1 MTIAAM
7 SDTAEPVL
15 TAASWRLRATV
26 LGLTTLALVALFA
39 RDAAHMASIWWNSS
53 TFNHCLLILPI
64 IAWLVQQR
72 WPAIRGLTPRSWWP
86 GLLLVA
92 AGAFAWLLGE
102 AAGVALG
109 RHFGL
114 VVMLQGA
121 VVTLLGKRISH
132 ALAFPFAYALF
143 LVPFGE
149 EFVPALQML
158 TAKMSMVLLGWA
170 GIPAHIEGVF
180 ITTPHGW
187 FQVAEACSGVKFVIA
202 MVALGTF
209 ASHLLFRR
217 WGRRIAFMALAA
229 IVPIVANGLR
239 AFSTIWY
246 AERYGVEHAA
256 GFDHVIY
263 GWVFFGVVIAIVLAI
278 GLRFADRDIAEVQ
291 VRLEAASAA
300 TDQQPWRAALVVALI
315 AVLPIAWLGVSA
327 GRAPDLVISYRAPQ
341 VAGWQPVATTDKVP
355 WEPRFAGADTLRR
368 LTYADA
374 RGRRVDVVIA
384 AFARQSVGREIVG
397 YGRGALDSENNW
409 VWSGESAML
418 GDAHLA
424 RLVAPGAVR
433 EVTSAYRV
441 GDDVLNDERRVKLA
455 TLEAR
460 LLGRDQRAAAVIV
473 SAVDTPGQDGAQTI
487 RDFRA
492 AAGPFAA
499 LADAALETR

>member
-1 MTIAAM
+1 MTAAAM
-7 SDTAEPVL
+7 IDTAAPVP
-15 TAASWRLRATV
+15 TAAAWRHRATL
-26 LGLTTLALVALFA
+26 LGLTALALIALFA
-39 RDAAHMASIWWNSS
+39 RDIAHMASIWWNSS

-86 GLLLVA
+86 GLMLVA
-92 AGAFAWLLGE
+92 AGAFAWLIGE

-114 VVMLQGA
+114 IVMLQGA
-121 VVTLLGKRISH
+121 VVTLLGKRISR
-132 ALAFPFAYALF
+132 ALVFPIAYALF

-202 MVALGTF
+202 MVALGAF
-209 ASHLLFRR
+209 AAHLLFRR
-217 WGRRIAFMALAA
+217 WGRRVAFMALAV
-229 IVPIVANGLR
+229 IVPIVANGFR
-239 AFSTIWY
+239 AFATIWY

-263 GWVFFGVVIAIVLAI
+263 GWVFFGLVIAIVLAI
-278 GLRFADRDIAEVQ
+278 GLRFADRDIDVTPRRAT
-291 VRLEAASAA
+291 SAPVVA
-300 TDQQPWRAALVVALI
+300 DRQPWRAALAVALI
-315 AVLPIAWLGVSA
+315 AALPIAWLGVSA
-327 GRAPDLVISYRAPQ
+327 GRAPELVESYRAPQ
-341 VAGWQPVATTDKVP
+341 VAGWQPVAVASAVP
-355 WEPRFAGADTLRR
+355 WEPRFAGTDTLRR
-368 LTYADA
+368 FTYADA
-374 RGRRVDVVIA
+374 RGRRVDLVIA

-397 YGRGALDSENNW
+397 YGRGALDSANDW
-409 VWSGESAML
+409 VWSGEGS
-418 GDAHLA
+418 DVDDTHLA

-433 EVTSAYRV
+433 EVVSIYRV
-441 GDDVLNDERRVKLA
+441 GGDVLTDARRVKLA

-473 SAVDTPGQDGAQTI
+473 SAVDTPEQDGVQAI